1 MQTGLSSFFGGSKFV
16 QSPIF
21 GNSVLK
27 IVIVLIIALGNDDR
41 LRKNFQQF
49 VSDLNDT
56 FGYDGT
62 FYDDIDKLKL
72 IIKNHKDK
80 VLKFLEENGI
90 KLGNGYKEE
99 PKFIINNSNEVHYG
113 TIIPNSKP
121 AEPKKSGI
129 VTGDISGLKPNN
141 EGKYNI
147 TIINNPTI
155 NICNEKNPIKDNDI
169 SISEKHLD
177 IKKETRLRNTY
188 NKLIELKWIDS
199 KTRVEDF
206 LWVFDKKSEEE
217 KPKDFKRIRWTK
229 ISRNKRINKTSLIY
243 LCRLV
248 FDYSNKDINDKFFI
262 WAEERF
268 DFDIPMRAN
277 NKGFDNIPEE
287 ILEIY

>member
-1 MQTGLSSFFGGSKFV
+1 MQTRLSSFFGGSKFV

-27 IVIVLIIALGNDDR
+27 IVIVLIIALGNDEVI
-41 LRKNFQQF
+41 RKKFQQF

-62 FYDDIDKLKL
+62 FYDDIDELKL

-99 PKFIINNSNEVHYG
+99 PKVIINNSNEVHHG
-113 TIIPNSKP
+113 TIITNVNST
-121 AEPKKSGI
+121 EPKKSGN
-129 VTGDISGLKPNN
+129 VTGDISGLKSNN
-141 EGKYNI
+141 DGKYNI
-147 TIINNPTI
+147 TIINGPVIYIGDEKKPTKV
-155 NICNEKNPIKDNDI
+155 EDVPKA
-169 SISEKHLD
+169 EKHID
-177 IKKETRLRNTY
+177 INKEIRLSNLF

-206 LWVFDKKSEEE
+206 LWAFNKDSGEE

-229 ISRNKRINKTSLIY
+229 ISKNKRVNKTSLIY

-248 FDYSNKDINDKFFI
+248 FDYSNKDIDDKFFI
-262 WAEERF
+262 WAEEIF

-287 ILEIY
+287 ILEVY